1 MRGVWESF
9 ANVRPRMPPWL
20 KDTHG
25 GKPMLPKFTDPKSI
39 QDYLDGLA
47 YNITDRTLCPR
58 DVVRE
63 RMAHCMDG
71 AVFAAAALET
81 IGHPPRLVDLRAVDD
96 DDHVIA
102 VYKEQGLWG
111 AVAKSNTTSLR
122 FRAPVYR
129 SIRELALSY
138 FAVYFNTAGKP
149 SLYEYSRPF
158 SLRKYGR
165 KYLVA
170 ADIAFIGADLDAT
183 VHYPIVSR
191 KRLKSLPI
199 APPYLIDACFAGA
212 NPAGLYKT

>member
-1 MRGVWESF
+1 VEDGVFRE
-9 ANVRPRMPPWL
+9 L
-20 KDTHG
+20 KQLG
-25 GKPMLPKFTDPKSI
+25 FTGPKSI

-47 YNITDRTLCPR
+47 YNITDRTLCPY

-63 RMAHCMDG
+63 RIAHCMDG
-71 AVFAAAALET
+71 AVFAAAALAS
-81 IGHPPRLVDLRAVDD
+81 IGHPPLLVDLRAIHD

-138 FAVYFNTAGKP
+138 FAVYFNTDGEM

-165 KYLVA
+165 KYLSDPDVA
-170 ADIAFIGADLDAT
+170 YIGADLDAT
-183 VHYPIVSR
+183 IHYPIVSR
-191 KRLKSLPI
+191 KRLKSLPT
-199 APPYLIDACFAGA
+199 APQYLIDACFLGA
-212 NPAGLYKT
+212 DPAGLYKK